1 MPRRNDLKSILI
13 IGAGPIVIGQAC
25 EFDYSGVQACK
36 ALREE
41 GYKVILVNSNP
52 ATIMTD
58 PELAD
63 STYIEPINWK
73 ALKKIIEIE
82 KPDAILPTMGG
93 QTGLNAALD
102 LDKYGILKQFNV
114 ELIGATKEAI
124 DKAEDRE
131 KFAEAIKKIGLF
143 TPKAGLAHNLK
154 EATKIQ
160 SEVGFPCIIRPNFTM
175 GGSGSGIA
183 YNTQEFEEI
192 CERGLDLSPTTEL
205 YIDQYLSG
213 WKEYEMEVVRDKS
226 DNCIIVCSIENFDPM
241 GVHTGDSITVA
252 PAQTLTDKEYQ
263 HMRDASM
270 AILREIGVETGGSN
284 VQFAINP
291 ENGDMVVIEM
301 NPRVSRSS
309 ALASKATGFPIAK
322 IAAKL
327 AVGFTLDEL
336 ENDISEDGI
345 PASFEPT
352 IDYVVTK
359 IPRFN
364 FEKFSGASNTLTSQ
378 MKSVGEVMA
387 IGSTFKESFQK
398 AIRGLEIGKSGLD
411 GFEKK
416 LNKSSL
422 RAGIISPT
430 PDRIYFI
437 AEALRL
443 DYSIDDLNTMSGIDP
458 WFLKELKEIIDF
470 EKNIANEN
478 FLNDKEEF
486 YKAKQMG
493 FSDQKIS
500 LIRNQDENEIRKIRK
515 KLKINPVFKRVDTC
529 AAEFK
534 TTTAYMYSTYQ
545 DECESDP
552 TDKKKVMVL
561 GGGPNRI
568 GQGIEFDYCCV
579 HAAQAL
585 KENGFETIMVNC
597 NPETVSTDY
606 DTSDRLYFEP
616 ITLEDVLEIIE
627 IEKPDGLIIQYGGQT
642 PLKLANDLEKFNVPI
657 FGTSPDQIDLSEDRA
672 RFLEFVKQ
680 NKLTQPP
687 NGMASN
693 KEEAIQIGNKI
704 GYPLVVRPSYVLG
717 GRAMEV
723 VYGSDDLV
731 NYLTEAFQVNDSNP
745 VLLDKFLDVA
755 IEFDVEAISDGT
767 EILICGILQ
776 HIEQAGVHSGDSACS
791 IPPYNIDKK
800 TEDKIRKEVI
810 KVIENMEII
819 GLVNVQIAYV
829 NNTVYLL
836 EVNPRASRTIP
847 FVSKALGMP
856 LAKIAARVMAGISLK
871 EQKIS
876 EVPKLEFFNVKEA
889 VMPFE
894 KFQNVDPILG
904 PEMRSTGEV
913 MGIGKTFEE
922 AFEKAEIAAGVSIP
936 DSGSAFISVR
946 NTDKQFLKD
955 IAEDLTTAGFT
966 LVGTKGTVRT
976 LKELGYPAR
985 QINKVLEGRPH
996 IIDLMKNKEISLVIN
1011 TTEGRESIKDSA
1023 SIRRTAL
1030 EEKICCTTTI
1040 QGAVAICKVIR
1051 NQLDWSVQKLQDIH

>member
-1 MPRRNDLKSILI
+1 M
-13 IGAGPIVIGQAC
+13 
-25 EFDYSGVQACK
+25 
-36 ALREE
+36 
-41 GYKVILVNSNP
+41 
-52 ATIMTD
+52 
-58 PELAD
+58 
-63 STYIEPINWK
+63 
-73 ALKKIIEIE
+73 
-82 KPDAILPTMGG
+82 
-93 QTGLNAALD
+93 
-102 LDKYGILKQFNV
+102 
-114 ELIGATKEAI
+114 
-124 DKAEDRE
+124 
-131 KFAEAIKKIGLF
+131 
-143 TPKAGLAHNLK
+143 
-154 EATKIQ
+154 
-160 SEVGFPCIIRPNFTM
+160 
-175 GGSGSGIA
+175 
-183 YNTQEFEEI
+183 
-192 CERGLDLSPTTEL
+192 
-205 YIDQYLSG
+205 
-213 WKEYEMEVVRDKS
+213 
-226 DNCIIVCSIENFDPM
+226 
-241 GVHTGDSITVA
+241 
-252 PAQTLTDKEYQ
+252 
-263 HMRDASM
+263 
-270 AILREIGVETGGSN
+270 
-284 VQFAINP
+284 
-291 ENGDMVVIEM
+291 
-301 NPRVSRSS
+301 
-309 ALASKATGFPIAK
+309 
-322 IAAKL
+322 
-327 AVGFTLDEL
+327 
-336 ENDISEDGI
+336 
-345 PASFEPT
+345 
-352 IDYVVTK
+352 
-359 IPRFN
+359 
-364 FEKFSGASNTLTSQ
+364 
-378 MKSVGEVMA
+378 
-387 IGSTFKESFQK
+387 
-398 AIRGLEIGKSGLD
+398 
-411 GFEKK
+411 
-416 LNKSSL
+416 
-422 RAGIISPT
+422 
-430 PDRIYFI
+430 
-437 AEALRL
+437 
-443 DYSIDDLNTMSGIDP
+443 
-458 WFLKELKEIIDF
+458 KEIIDF
-470 EKNIANEN
+470 EKNIANED

-672 RFLEFVKQ
+672 RFLEFVEQ

-936 DSGSAFISVR
+936 DSGSAF
-946 NTDKQFLKD
+946 TQ
-955 IAEDLTTAGFT
+955 
-966 LVGTKGTVRT
+966 
-976 LKELGYPAR
+976 
-985 QINKVLEGRPH
+985 
-996 IIDLMKNKEISLVIN
+996 
-1011 TTEGRESIKDSA
+1011 REKY
-1023 SIRRTAL
+1023 R
-1030 EEKICCTTTI
+1030 
-1040 QGAVAICKVIR
+1040 
-1051 NQLDWSVQKLQDIH
+1051 